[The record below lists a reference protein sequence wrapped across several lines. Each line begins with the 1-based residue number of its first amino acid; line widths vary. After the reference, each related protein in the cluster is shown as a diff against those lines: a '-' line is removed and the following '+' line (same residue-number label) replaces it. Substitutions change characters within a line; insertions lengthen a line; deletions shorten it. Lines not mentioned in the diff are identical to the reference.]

1 MRFNS
6 TVSEEPYQGLKCVL
20 TGDGNIALLTRTGR
34 TGAAWLSSARVL
46 KCSLKWG
53 NERNPYYALQ
63 VSRETAQPFDRERTE
78 IFFRNVREQRAGR
91 KEGMTSN
98 QHGPLMPW
106 ATLVLQWR

>member
-1 MRFNS
+1 M
-6 TVSEEPYQGLKCVL
+6 TAG
-20 TGDGNIALLTRTGR
+20 GNIGLLTRTLW
-34 TGAAWLSSARVL
+34 TGAAWLSSARAL

-63 VSRETAQPFDRERTE
+63 VSRETAPAL
-78 IFFRNVREQRAGR
+78 VREPIGIFSGVVHELKRGR